1 MAEFLD
7 FVIYFLIWLIS
18 TILIRIFLKKGNTSG
33 LPPSPLA
40 LPVIGHLHL
49 LSPIPHQALAKLS
62 QRCGPLIHLFLGSV
76 PCVVASSPEM
86 AKEFLKTYESSYS
99 NRPQSFAVDYLTY
112 GSQDFSFAPYGPY
125 WKFMKKLCMSELLG
139 GQTLE
144 LLLPVRR
151 SEMRSFMEFLLSK
164 ASAGKS
170 VDIGGELI
178 RLTNNVISRMIMGER
193 CSEDEDKAG
202 DVRKLV
208 QEIAEL
214 TGKFNLM
221 DFIWFCKNLDLQ
233 GFRKRLKKVRDR
245 FDAMMERIIDEHQN
259 PGRKLKLENEEGES
273 VRDLLDILLNISAN
287 ESSEMSLT
295 RENIKA
301 FILDIF
307 AAGTDTSAIT
317 TEWAL
322 AELINHPNILHR
334 AQHEI
339 NSVVGQ
345 NKLVEESDI
354 SNLPYLQAIVKETL
368 RLHPTGPL
376 IVRESSEDCT
386 IAGYHVPAKTRL
398 FVNVWAIGRDPEH
411 WENPLEFRPERF
423 LNEDGYLKAQ
433 LDVRGQHYHLL
444 PFGSGRRG
452 CPGTSLALQVVQ
464 TTLAA
469 MIQCF
474 EWNVE
479 GNGTVDM
486 EEGPGITLPK
496 AHPLI
501 CFPVARLNQIP
512 SILFN
517 DLTGSIPPELSLL
530 QNLEAI
536 HLDWNKLT
544 GNIPESFGKFTG
556 KVPDLYLSH
565 NNLTGSVPRSL
576 GDLNFTDLDFSRN
589 KLVGD
594 ISFLFGRNK
603 TLQIVDF
610 SRNMFEFDLSKVQFP
625 DSLQSLDLNH
635 NRISGSLQQDL
646 TNSNLQYLNV
656 SYNRLCGQIP
666 MGGNLQSFDISSYF
680 HNKCLCGSPLPACN

>member
-1 MAEFLD
+1 MAEFQD
-7 FVIYFLIWLIS
+7 YVIYFLVWLIS
-18 TILIRIFLKKGNTSG
+18 TVLIRIFLKKQSTSG

-49 LSPIPHQALAKLS
+49 LAPIPHQALAKLS
-62 QRCGPLIHLFLGSV
+62 QRYGPLIHLFLGSV

-99 NRPQSFAVDYLTY
+99 NRPQIFAVDYLTY

-151 SEMRSFMEFLLSK
+151 SEMRSFIEFLSSK

-178 RLTNNVISRMIMGER
+178 RLANNVISRMIMSER
-193 CSEDEDKAG
+193 CSEDEDEAG

-214 TGKFNLM
+214 TGRFNLT

-233 GFRKRLKKVRDR
+233 GFRKRLKEVRGR
-245 FDAMMERIIDEHQN
+245 FDSMMERIIDEHQN
-259 PGRKLKLENEEGES
+259 SGRKLKLENEEGEG
-273 VRDLLDILLNISAN
+273 VKDLLDILLNISAN
-287 ESSEMSLT
+287 EISEMSLT

-322 AELINHPNILHR
+322 AELINHPNILR
-334 AQHEI
+334 KAQHEI
-339 NSVVGQ
+339 NSVVG
-345 NKLVEESDI
+345 KKRLVEESDI

-376 IVRESSEDCT
+376 IVRESSDDCNV
-386 IAGYHVPAKTRL
+386 AGYHIPAKTRL

-423 LNEDGYLKAQ
+423 LNEDGNLKAQ

-452 CPGTSLALQVVQ
+452 CPGTSLALLVVQ

-474 EWNVE
+474 EWKVE
-479 GNGTVDM
+479 GNGTVNM
-486 EEGPGITLPK
+486 EEGPGLTLPK

-501 CFPVARLNQIP
+501 CFPVARLNPIP
-512 SILFN
+512 S
-517 DLTGSIPPELSLL
+517 
-530 QNLEAI
+530 
-536 HLDWNKLT
+536 
-544 GNIPESFGKFTG
+544 
-556 KVPDLYLSH
+556 
-565 NNLTGSVPRSL
+565 
-576 GDLNFTDLDFSRN
+576 
-589 KLVGD
+589 
-594 ISFLFGRNK
+594 
-603 TLQIVDF
+603 
-610 SRNMFEFDLSKVQFP
+610 M
-625 DSLQSLDLNH
+625 
-635 NRISGSLQQDL
+635 
-646 TNSNLQYLNV
+646 
-656 SYNRLCGQIP
+656 
-666 MGGNLQSFDISSYF
+666 
-680 HNKCLCGSPLPACN
+680 